1 MLVCLMRFKNNERTL
16 ARTLDAM
23 PFVDKFILVNN
34 GSEDSSPDIAAQY
47 PSIVLPTEGLQADR
61 DMNVAYKKAL
71 EIGADWALHMDADEE
86 WEARAETDF
95 IKLTQQ
101 DLVTGWTFR
110 KMCFVVYKD
119 FYRVDGN
126 WAAFCEPHMQFA
138 WPLLLF
144 QCQPQAYFEEP
155 RQIEPGCI
163 KNFHGAIRASDLRVK
178 HWTID
183 SEEEI
188 ERKIAFLRVH
198 RPDNDYSHLRN
209 DERAMF
215 RRWIE

>member
-1 MLVCLMRFKNNERTL
+1 MLACLMRFKNNERTL

-34 GSEDSSPDIAAQY
+34 GSEDNTPDIAARY
-47 PSIVLPTEGLQADR
+47 PSIILSTEGFQADR

-86 WEARAETDF
+86 WEARAATDF

-101 DLVTGWTFR
+101 DLIAGWTFR
-110 KMCFVVYKD
+110 KMCFVIYKD
-119 FYRVDGN
+119 FYRIDRE

-144 QCQPQAYFEEP
+144 RCQPQAYFEDP
-155 RQIEPGCI
+155 RQMEPGCI
-163 KNFHGAIRASDLRVK
+163 KNLHGPIRASDLRVK
-178 HWTID
+178 HWTLD
-183 SEEEI
+183 SEEDI
-188 ERKIAFLRVH
+188 ERKMAFYRKNS
-198 RPDNDYSHLRN
+198 PDNDYSYLRN
-209 DERAMF
+209 DEQATF
-215 RRWIE
+215 KRWIE